1 MVGEEGCFW
10 EPAQYINANLQS
22 CISLI
27 IVFMFEILKHKT
39 ANHIMIMYILMF
51 VYSAKVRTIKIG
63 LVILCLFVFRRL
75 SQLVWESLW
84 WVTI

>member
-1 MVGEEGCFW
+1 MVGEVSCFW
-10 EPAQYINANLQS
+10 EPAQYINAKLQF

-27 IVFMFEILKHKT
+27 FMFLFETLKHKT
-39 ANHIMIMYILMF
+39 ANHVMIMYILMF

-75 SQLVWESLW
+75 SQLVWGKVW
-84 WVTI
+84 IG

>member
-1 MVGEEGCFW
+1 MAGEVSCFW

-27 IVFMFEILKHKT
+27 FVFLFEILKHKT

-63 LVILCLFVFRRL
+63 LVTLCSFVFRRL
-75 SQLVWESLW
+75 SQQVWEK
-84 WVTI
+84 VCIG